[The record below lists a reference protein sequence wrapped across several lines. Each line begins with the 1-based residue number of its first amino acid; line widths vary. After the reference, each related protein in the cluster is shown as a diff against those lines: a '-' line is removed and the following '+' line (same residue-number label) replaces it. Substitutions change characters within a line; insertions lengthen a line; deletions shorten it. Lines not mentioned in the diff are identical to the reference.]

1 MKPDIKYI
9 TPYLPY
15 KLHFMSKGKT
25 YELNE
30 VEIHNKEW
38 PLWAITIWNEETLKY
53 EPSINRENVDANTRG
68 QGFKLEEIKP
78 LLKPLDSLL
87 TDCPEE
93 IRDEF
98 SIGGWSH
105 FLDCVSLGLFDAF
118 ENIPAAAF
126 MKMIELHYD
135 VFQLIPQGLALDINT
150 VVTK

>member
-15 KLHFMSKGKT
+15 QLQIPTDLRVYLLRSIDIMSNPHIWVKAQWDMGLMSKASHISKDWSGIQ
-25 YELNE
+25 L
-30 VEIHNKEW
+30 
-38 PLWAITIWNEETLKY
+38 
-53 EPSINRENVDANTRG
+53 
-68 QGFKLEEIKP
+68 GFKLEEIKP

-87 TDCPEE
+87 TDCPGE
-93 IRDEF
+93 IMDEF
-98 SIGGWSH
+98 SVGGWSH
-105 FLDCVSLGLFDAF
+105 FSDCVGLGLFDAF
-118 ENIPAAAF
+118 ENIPAASF